1 MIPEIQFFF
10 GPTISTH
17 LIWFNHNFPYLAT
30 PTSPAARRQPQH
42 RDQGMDGWSK
52 NDRQPILKGL
62 DEHVSLNMQWGLTL
76 KTESRND
83 ANFVVTGGSDTTGDD
98 RVGDDRVGY
107 YLLSVIKYPVLF
119 EVIVLYFTS
128 STGLTL
134 AMRDRDFTVIH
145 RERCGAVLL

>member
-17 LIWFNHNFPYLAT
+17 LIWFKHNFPYLAT

-42 RDQGMDGWSK
+42 RDQGMDGWMVKERSAAHF
-52 NDRQPILKGL
+52 KGL
-62 DEHVSLNMQWGLTL
+62 DEHVSLNMHWGLTL

-128 STGLTL
+128 TGLTL

-145 RERCGAVLL
+145 RKRCGAVPL